1 MCENILPY
9 LFSSAIV
16 LIVVLQNYAQFMC
29 AKIKI
34 LTMSRKNYISPTI
47 EVITMQVEGV
57 IAGSNPRLRIDET
70 KTIKKSSSIFSRE
83 LDEPSS
89 FWEETDPE
97 F

>member
-1 MCENILPY
+1 
-9 LFSSAIV
+9 
-16 LIVVLQNYAQFMC
+16 MC
-29 AKIKI
+29 AKNKI
-34 LTMSRKNYISPTI
+34 PTMSRKNYISPTI

-70 KTIKKSSSIFSRE
+70 KTIKNSSSIVSRE

-89 FWEETDPE
+89 FWEESDTE